1 MLVVEAMLVP
11 IVEAMPMPAA
21 EARPMLIARA
31 MPIVEAM
38 LMVTAELASPKLD
51 VREHSV
57 HEPML
62 DRNYGLPLPNQ
73 AFVPVLAKL
82 QRCQFLD

>member
-11 IVEAMPMPAA
+11 IVEAMPMHVAV
-21 EARPMLIARA
+21 ARPMLIARA

-51 VREHSV
+51 NWKHNVL
-57 HEPML
+57 EPLL